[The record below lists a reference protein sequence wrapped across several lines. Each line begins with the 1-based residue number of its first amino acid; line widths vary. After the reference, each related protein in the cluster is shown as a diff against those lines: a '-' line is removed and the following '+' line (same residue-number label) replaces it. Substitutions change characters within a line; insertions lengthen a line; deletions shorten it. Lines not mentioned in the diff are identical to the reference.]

1 MCFIFSK
8 IKSPK
13 YKKITKKNIISI
25 LTVAAAMATTVVAA
39 AVYFGLSIYTKS
51 KATVEVIN

>member
-13 YKKITKKNIISI
+13 YKKSQKNIISI
-25 LTVAAAMATTVVAA
+25 LTVAAAMATTVVGA